1 MTMIEYNYNV
11 KEPKKEDD
19 LKKADNLKN
28 EINLRN

>member
-1 MTMIEYNYNV
+1 MIEYNYNV

-19 LKKADNLKN
+19 LKKADDIKN